1 MLKSPL
7 ATNPFAML
15 MDPAAVI
22 QAMESSDLLG
32 SLQRRICRPLDK
44 PMTPRSDAEGANG
57 KKAFDLGDDD
67 FDLTDD

>member
-22 QAMESSDLLG
+22 QAMESSDLLS
-32 SLQRRICRPLDK
+32 SLERRVCRPLDK
-44 PMTPRSDAEGANG
+44 PMAPRSDAETASA
-57 KKAFDLGDDD
+57 KKVFDAADE
-67 FDLTDD
+67 FDATDD